1 MFWFVKTEYNPSR
14 SQYALVGPK
23 RGAWLKLNLT
33 NTKKSWVGSRNQK
46 PMKICFKV
54 LFSISPSRTKNILV
68 GPNFFSVS
76 KLKINFVRLIQN
88 WFRRPK
94 VRIIILRLIKTNKCK
109 VRSQVFS
116 EVDQGKISVMKW
128 NKKVT
133 VCSVWYRMKYDE
145 L

>member
-23 RGAWLKLNLT
+23 KGAWLKLNLT
-33 NTKKSWVGSRNQK
+33 NTKKSWVESQNKK
-46 PMKICFKV
+46 PMKMCFKV

-68 GPNFFSVS
+68 GPSIFSCFKTEK
-76 KLKINFVRLIQN
+76 KLCLLIQN

-116 EVDQGKISVMKW
+116 EVDQGKISVLKW